1 MKKIQIKMRVFDE
14 EGWPIYEKNHEFE
27 APVPTVETE
36 LYNYYEFGFNYA
48 EAKEAIYL
56 MKPKIESEKIPEGDF
71 QKKAGEFS
79 TKINED
85 LGILGE

>member
-1 MKKIQIKMRVFDE
+1 MKICVKMEVYDDGCKVYEARHDFDDPEPTSEFQGIKIYQ
-14 EGWPIYEKNHEFE
+14 
-27 APVPTVETE
+27 
-36 LYNYYEFGFNYA
+36 LGFNYA
-48 EAKEAIYL
+48 EPAVPIWLRKS
-56 MKPKIESEKIPEGDF
+56 KIESEKIPEGDF